1 MTDKKV
7 ADEEHDASF
16 SCSRLESDC
25 AIPADYPVAPS
36 RKRVRVDNGSR
47 RDEQSI
53 SSDLTEYI
61 ASSTQTLAPSAE
73 TSSTTAPSSLPSKDA
88 QLFSDPVQSDDGS
101 DLSYAPSSTTEHLL
115 SPVPSARK
123 RIFSSL
129 KRKHSNVDVR
139 ACGNGEQEPLSVIAH
154 NARKTPRVGKKSV
167 RTQTRIDLGE
177 NPRKTCAQCGM
188 EYVPTNSED
197 AALHHDFH
205 HMDDTGIEVG
215 PVLMRDP
222 ATRLIAPKKG
232 TLGHNEAVL
241 MVDRRSSVGTRKKI
255 KKILDVVNTELS
267 APQIDDEALWGSINP
282 GRRMSSKRK
291 IRNEPVEDV
300 EAQFKAFIYLTG
312 DKCIGVCLVQ
322 KISLGYKVVEPSV
335 DECKHMDNSARAQSS
350 SISITN
356 TPEAALLGVT
366 RIWTSRSFRRR
377 GIAEILL
384 DCARRHFFYGLEV
397 TKDLV
402 AFSQPTESGAKL
414 AKRWYGIET
423 GWHIFRDR
431 QAEDAWTVKRS
442 TTGV

>member
-1 MTDKKV
+1 MD
-7 ADEEHDASF
+7 D
-16 SCSRLESDC
+16 
-25 AIPADYPVAPS
+25 
-36 RKRVRVDNGSR
+36 GSR
-47 RDEQSI
+47 TDEQSI
-53 SSDLTEYI
+53 SSVLNEYV
-61 ASSTQTLAPSAE
+61 ASSTQTIAPSAE
-73 TSSTTAPSSLPSKDA
+73 TSSTTAPSSPPSKDT
-88 QLFSDPVQSDDGS
+88 QLFSDAVQSDGSS
-101 DLSYAPSSTTEHLL
+101 DLSSAPSSPPAHLL
-115 SPVPSARK
+115 SPVPAARK

-129 KRKHSNVDVR
+129 KRKHSNVDVST
-139 ACGNGEQEPLSVIAH
+139 CGNDEQKPLSVIAH
-154 NARKTPRVGKKSV
+154 NARKIPQVGKKSV

-205 HMDDTGIEVG
+205 HMDNTGIEVG
-215 PVLMRDP
+215 PMLMRDP

-232 TLGHNEAVL
+232 TLGHSEAVL
-241 MVDRRSSVGTRKKI
+241 MVDRRSSAGTRKKI
-255 KKILDVVNTELS
+255 KKILDIVNTELS
-267 APQIDDEALWGSINP
+267 APQIDDEVLWGSIDP
-282 GRRMSSKRK
+282 GHRISSKRK
-291 IRNEPVEDV
+291 TGNEPADGVG
-300 EAQFKAFIYLTG
+300 AQFKAFIYLTG

-335 DECKHMDNSARAQSS
+335 DECKHMDNSAHAQSS
-350 SISITN
+350 SISISN

-431 QAEDAWTVKRS
+431 QAEDAWTGRRS
-442 TTGV
+442 TTRV

>member
-1 MTDKKV
+1 MDS
-7 ADEEHDASF
+7 A
-16 SCSRLESDC
+16 L
-25 AIPADYPVAPS
+25 P
-36 RKRVRVDNGSR
+36 
-47 RDEQSI
+47 
-53 SSDLTEYI
+53 EYVS
-61 ASSTQTLAPSAE
+61 SSTQSLSPSAE
-73 TSSTTAPSSLPSKDA
+73 TSSLTAPSSPPSKDA
-88 QLFSDPVQSDDGS
+88 QLFSDAVEPNANS
-101 DLSYAPSSTTEHLL
+101 DLSSAPSSPPALL
-115 SPVPSARK
+115 PSPLPAARR

-139 ACGNGEQEPLSVIAH
+139 ACGQKEQDPLSVIAH
-154 NARKTPRVGKKSV
+154 NARKIPQAGKNLV
-167 RTQTRIDLGE
+167 RIQMRIDLGE

-205 HMDDTGIEVG
+205 HMDSTGIEVG

-222 ATRLIAPKKG
+222 ATRLLAPKKG

-241 MVDRRSSVGTRKKI
+241 MVDRRSSTASRKKI
-255 KKILDVVNTELS
+255 KKILDIVNTELS
-267 APQIDDEALWGSINP
+267 AAQIDDESLWGSVDSGSRIP
-282 GRRMSSKRK
+282 PKRK
-291 IRNEPVEDV
+291 TRSEPADVV
-300 EAQFKAFIYLTG
+300 EAQFKAFVYLTG

-322 KISLGYKVVEPSV
+322 KISFGYKVVEPSAE
-335 DECKHMDNSARAQSS
+335 DCKHMDNSARAQSS
-350 SISITN
+350 SISISN
-356 TPEAALLGVT
+356 TPEAALLGVM

-377 GIAEILL
+377 GIAETLL

-431 QAEDAWTVKRS
+431 EDARTNKRS
-442 TTGV
+442 ATRVHRELCQPEIAKEQLPRG